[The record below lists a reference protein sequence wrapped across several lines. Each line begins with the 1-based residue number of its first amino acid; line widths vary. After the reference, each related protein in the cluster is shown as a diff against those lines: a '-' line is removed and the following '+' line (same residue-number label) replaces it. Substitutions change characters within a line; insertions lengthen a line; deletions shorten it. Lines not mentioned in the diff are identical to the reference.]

1 MTIDTAIDILTERR
15 ACMECVMG
23 NGSCEDCD
31 NAFDMAIKSL
41 GERKTMTHEEAVGFL
56 QESGWLQDHDK
67 QIYEQGKRD
76 SIEERKKGKWIF
88 GETMG
93 HSWMKC
99 SECCKSQDGQTL
111 CFTYCPNCGAK
122 MEGAEE

>member
-56 QESGWLQDHDK
+56 QESGWLQDHDR
-67 QIYEQGKRD
+67 QIYAQGKQD
-76 SIEERKKGKWIF
+76 GIEERKTGKWIPHYS
-88 GETMG
+88 GYRQYHG
-93 HSWMKC
+93 YDC
-99 SECCKSQDGQTL
+99 SLCGGWCIGQKK
-111 CFTYCPNCGAK
+111 YCGDCGAK